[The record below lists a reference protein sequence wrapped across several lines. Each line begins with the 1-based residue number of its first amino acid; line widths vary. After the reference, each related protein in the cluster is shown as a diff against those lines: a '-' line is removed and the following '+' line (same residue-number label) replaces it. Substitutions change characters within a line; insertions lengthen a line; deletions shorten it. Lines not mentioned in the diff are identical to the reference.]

1 MILVY
6 KSLVRCLAISI
17 AMIAFTAAAFAQD
30 WQARHAMS
38 QAQFQTIFNDLNN
51 KGYRLKCVSGYVSG
65 GIDQYAALWVKAAG
79 PPWVAHSSM
88 TEAEFQQQFNDL
100 SKQGYRLAWV
110 SAHEWNGVARY
121 EGIWEQRNGPAYEA
135 KANLSAT
142 EYQQAFDT
150 YTKQGY
156 RPLHVWGYTIAG
168 GPRFAVIFE
177 KSSGPAWAA
186 RHNLT
191 TAQYQQAF
199 NQYTG
204 QGYQVKVVSGYNVGG
219 TDYYDAI
226 FEKSADAFAWAHHGI
241 AELSYQNVF
250 DNMYYQGYR
259 PRFISAFTSGG
270 AAKMNGVW
278 ENTNFSGAELQSIYS
293 QMKTYMD
300 ANGVPGAAL
309 AITKD
314 GRLVYAAGFGYA
326 NKETGEEAGPKNLF
340 RIASVSKPFTSVA
353 VMKLIES
360 SNGKFRLTDKVFG
373 PGGILSADFPTPAGN
388 PKIDQITVKYLLEH
402 VSGLSN
408 AGGDPMFMNLNMN
421 HKQLI
426 NWVLNDPAHKMT
438 RNTNTQFEYLNF
450 GYCLLA
456 RVIEKVSGKPYAQ
469 FVKDNVL
476 TPSGI
481 TDMSIGAN
489 SEAARKPR
497 EVKYYPAYAYNLNV
511 TRFDAHGGWI
521 ATPIDLVRF
530 LVHVD
535 GLPTRNDIITA
546 SSHTTMLTDSGIKDV
561 NGNDPNYG
569 FGWGT
574 QNQWHNGAMDGTI
587 AFVQVLPNG
596 YTYAVIANTRPA
608 NDGFAFNMAG
618 AVQNIIKGVSKWPAY
633 DLF

>member
-1 MILVY
+1 MNLLRS
-6 KSLVRCLAISI
+6 KFLKLLAAPI
-17 AMIAFTAAAFAQD
+17 AVITLNAAASAQD

-38 QAQFQTIFNDLNN
+38 QAQFQSVFNDLNS
-51 KGYRLKCVSGYVSG
+51 KGYRLKCMSGYVSG
-65 GIDQYAALWVKAAG
+65 GAEQYAALWIKESGPTWQAG
-79 PPWVAHSSM
+79 SSM
-88 TEAEFQQQFNDL
+88 TEADFQKTFNDF
-100 SKQGYRLAWV
+100 SKQGYRLTWV
-110 SAHEWNGVARY
+110 SAHEASGAVRY
-121 EGIWEQRNGPAYEA
+121 EGIWEQKSGPAWEA
-135 KANLSAT
+135 KANLSAA

-156 RPLHVWGYTIAG
+156 RPLHVWGYTSG
-168 GPRFAVIFE
+168 GQPRFAVIFE
-177 KSSGPAWAA
+177 KSNGLAWVA
-186 RHNLT
+186 RHNLNP
-191 TAQYQQAF
+191 AQYQQAF
-199 NQYTG
+199 NQFTG
-204 QGYQVKVVSGYNVGG
+204 QGYHVKVISGYNVGG
-219 TDYYDAI
+219 TDYYTAI
-226 FEKSADAFAWAHHGI
+226 WEKSATAFEWARHGI

-259 PRFISAFTSGG
+259 PVFISAFTSGS
-270 AAKMNGVW
+270 AARMNGVW
-278 ENTNFSGAELQSIYS
+278 ENTNFSGADLQSINS

-300 ANGVPGAAL
+300 ANGIPGAAL

-326 NKETGEEAGPKNLF
+326 NKETGEEAGPTNLF

-360 SNGKFRLTDKVFG
+360 SNGKFHLTDKVFG
-373 PGGILSADFPTPAGN
+373 PGGILSAEFPTPAGN

-421 HKQLI
+421 HAQLI
-426 NWVLNDPAHKMT
+426 NWMLNDPAHKMT
-438 RNTNTQFEYLNF
+438 RNANTQFEYLNF

-456 RVIEKVSGKPYAQ
+456 RVIEKMSGKSYEQ
-469 FVKDNVL
+469 FVKQNVL
-476 TPSGI
+476 APSGI

-489 SEAARKPR
+489 TEAARKPR

-521 ATPIDLVRF
+521 ASPIDLVRF
-530 LVHVD
+530 VVRVD
-535 GLPTRNDIITA
+535 GLPTRKDIITA
-546 SSHTTMLTDSGIKDV
+546 SSHTTMLTDSGIKDA

-587 AFVQVLPNG
+587 SFMQVLPNG

-618 AVQNIIKGVSKWPAY
+618 VVQNIIKGVSKWPSY

>member
-1 MILVY
+1 MNLLRPGFCKLVAI
-6 KSLVRCLAISI
+6 VICVLAFGS
-17 AMIAFTAAAFAQD
+17 AALAQD
-30 WQARHAMS
+30 WVARHAMS
-38 QAQFQTIFNDLNN
+38 QAQFQSTFNDLNS
-51 KGYRLKCVSGYVSG
+51 KGYRLKSMSGYVSG
-65 GIDQYAALWVKAAG
+65 GAEQYAALWVKESG
-79 PPWVAHSSM
+79 PAWQARSSM
-88 TEAEFQQQFNDL
+88 TEADFQTTFNDF
-100 SKQGYRLAWV
+100 SKQGYRLTWV
-110 SAHEWNGVARY
+110 SAHEANGVARY
-121 EGIWEQRNGPAYEA
+121 EAIWEQKNGPAYEA

-156 RPLHVWGYTIAG
+156 RPLHVWGYAIG
-168 GPRFAVIFE
+168 GSPRFAVIFE

-186 RHNLT
+186 RHNLNAT
-191 TAQYQQAF
+191 QYQQAF
-199 NQYTG
+199 NQFIG
-204 QGYQVKVVSGYNVGG
+204 QGYHVKVISGYNIAGA
-219 TDYYDAI
+219 DYYTAI
-226 FEKSADAFAWAHHGI
+226 WEKSGNTFEWARNGI
-241 AELSYQNVF
+241 AELSYQSVF

-259 PRFISAFTSGG
+259 PVFIGAFTSGS
-270 AAKMNGVW
+270 AARMNGVW
-278 ENTNFSGAELQSIYS
+278 ENTNFSGAELQSINS

-326 NKETGEEAGPKNLF
+326 NKETGEEAGPENLF

-373 PGGILSADFPTPAGN
+373 PGGILSADFPTPPGN

-402 VSGLSN
+402 VSGLSD
-408 AGGDPMFMNLNMN
+408 AGGDPMFMNVNMN

-469 FVKDNVL
+469 FVKENVL

-497 EVKYYPAYAYNLNV
+497 EVKYYPANAYNLNV

-530 LVHVD
+530 VVHVD
-535 GLPTRNDIITA
+535 GLATKKDIITA
-546 SSHTTMLTDSGIKDV
+546 ISHTTMLTDSGIKDV

-587 AFVQVLPNG
+587 SFMQVLPNG

-618 AVQNIIKGVSKWPAY
+618 VVQNIIKGVSKWPSY